1 MSFFLISVFGS
12 IGKLQVINQLFM
24 FLIDRLLIFL
34 QNLQG
39 ESLSSFARLSEISV
53 LSLRKI
59 LMLFFLISVFGSIGK
74 LQVIDQLLI
83 FLKARYNNFR
93 KFVLLMGS

>member
-12 IGKLQVINQLFM
+12 IGKLQIINQLFM
-24 FLIDRLLIFL
+24 FLIDQLLIFL

-39 ESLSSFARLSEISV
+39 ESLSSFARPSEINV
-53 LSLRKI
+53 FSLRKI
-59 LMLFFLISVFGSIGK
+59 LMLFFLIGVFGSIGK
-74 LQVIDQLLI
+74 LQVIDRLLI
-83 FLKARYNNFR
+83 FLKARYNNIR